1 VFILKRDCMRRLQ
14 QQLAGLRGQ
23 AFCKPWTRFISASNY
38 VESEQLTSYAG
49 ARPDADAAF
58 LQLLSQSFLPS
69 ATQSSS
75 SFRPVLANLP
85 ASADLMEHAVH
96 QTPIPQPLYD
106 LPTFLATSYPQ
117 AGVRPCNPGYD
128 WCSWAR
134 TNSPQVGK
142 SAAQASN
149 VHQHGGEQLALLW
162 QMDAHLQFPTSRQA
176 LLRIAKLELAHLWN
190 YQQQQQLLSRTMTN
204 GCEGL
209 NSRRGER
216 QPREAAAISADGEG
230 VESIELSSQTKGH
243 RRREA
248 PGRRADAVL
257 FSEPPPVGDISPSAD
272 AQARNGI
279 GDVKEDE
286 DDIFSAA
293 DRKARVRA
301 EQEQHRKDEKQQQV
315 LAAHVAVRDP
325 LAALPPDV
333 QVRLRELQ
341 RRAEAYSHK
350 SGAPLIGVIR
360 SVGEAFG
367 QRVSYG
373 KAAHGFERSGG
384 VSHGSTL
391 ASAPALQ
398 RAGVGSAYSLQQR
411 PMAGPADLQLTN
423 SDTSTPSPTYW
434 TDHPLLSYTDN
445 IVALAA
451 RETAARRAKTAE
463 RPVGSFSSAAAVT
476 SISAALQQPTAHAG
490 VSASRAPATPV
501 LTLLL
506 DHLKVKYLD
515 VLHAWEVAARL
526 CEATEREDRE
536 AARRRAEMII
546 QAGDLLPVALR
557 DELALSWGQAAASFR
572 REVLAPMMHPDTRAV
587 TISAS
592 AAAVL
597 QQAAQQTLLEPLD
610 WNSAVKILQGQST
623 CFTAAAGTMGPADA
637 AAVAAS
643 TVTNTAAAAG
653 DLHTAVRHAMAPL
666 LASTAARHQ
675 WVLSGQGYGAVTAE
689 GKPNPA
695 IRSDGTVSSS
705 STPVPGAMSPAAGV
719 LCFRETLVLDASSA
733 FDDSSQDCRVSL
745 EFDVDRL
752 AALEPAL
759 GGSWCARF
767 LERLLAPQCDL
778 QKRRKTLP
786 GGSMAGRARR
796 SAVARSAR
804 MAMVYP
810 ADVERSFCRR
820 SRIATLSTARYAT
833 REANRKLLLEHYT
846 ALLRVTAQ
854 AATGAAVAPGGQS
867 MAAVQ

>member
-1 VFILKRDCMRRLQ
+1 MRRLQ
-14 QQLAGLRGQ
+14 KHLAGLGGQ
-23 AFCKPWTRFISASNY
+23 AFCKPWPRFISTNNY
-38 VESEQLTSYAG
+38 LESEVQTSYAG
-49 ARPDADAAF
+49 GRPDADAAF

-69 ATQSSS
+69 ATESNS

-85 ASADLMEHAVH
+85 ASADLLEHAVQ

-134 TNSPQVGK
+134 SNLPQAEK

-149 VHQHGGEQLALLW
+149 VHQKQGEQLALLW
-162 QMDAHLQFPTSRQA
+162 QMDAHLQFPISRQA
-176 LLRIAKLELAHLWN
+176 LLRIAKMELAHLWN
-190 YQQQQQLLSRTMTN
+190 YQQQQHLLSRNMN
-204 GCEGL
+204 GGEGL
-209 NSRRGER
+209 RGTWGEC
-216 QPREAAAISADGEG
+216 QPREVAAIPANGEG
-230 VESIELSSQTKGH
+230 VKSMDFSLQTNGH
-243 RRREA
+243 GRREA
-248 PGRRADAVL
+248 SGRRADFM
-257 FSEPPPVGDISPSAD
+257 FSEPPPAVD
-272 AQARNGI
+272 QAMSGVH
-279 GDVKEDE
+279 DLKEDE

-301 EQEQHRKDEKQQQV
+301 AQEQHRKDGKQQQV
-315 LAAHVAVRDP
+315 IAAHVAVRDP
-325 LAALPPDV
+325 LSALPPDV

-341 RRAEAYSHK
+341 RRAEAYSQK
-350 SGAPLIGVIR
+350 SGAPLLGVIR
-360 SVGEAFG
+360 NVGEAFG

-373 KAAHGFERSGG
+373 KAVHGFESNGG
-384 VSHGSTL
+384 VSHDSTVV
-391 ASAPALQ
+391 SAAALQ
-398 RAGVGSAYSLQQR
+398 WAGIGLQRR
-411 PMAGPADLQLTN
+411 PMAGPADLQLMN
-423 SDTSTPSPTYW
+423 SDTSTFSPTYW

-463 RPVGSFSSAAAVT
+463 RPAGSFSSAAAVT
-476 SISAALQQPTAHAG
+476 SISAALQQPIAHAG

-526 CEATEREDRE
+526 CEATEREVRE
-536 AARRRAEMII
+536 TERRRAEMII
-546 QAGDLLPVALR
+546 QVGDMLPVALR
-557 DELALSWGQAAASFR
+557 CLALSWGQAAASFR
-572 REVLAPMMHPDTRAV
+572 HEVLAPMLHPSVRGL

-597 QQAAQQTLLEPLD
+597 QQTAQQTLLEPLD
-610 WNSAVKILQGQST
+610 WNRAVKMLQGQST
-623 CFTAAAGTMGPADA
+623 RFTAAAGTMGPADA
-637 AAVAAS
+637 ATGAAS
-643 TVTNTAAAAG
+643 TAANTAAAAG
-653 DLHTAVRHAMAPL
+653 DLHTAVRHVMAPL
-666 LASTAARHQ
+666 LAAAAARHQ
-675 WVLSGQGYGAVTAE
+675 SMLSGQEYGAVTAD
-689 GKPNPA
+689 GKPNPSS
-695 IRSDGTVSSS
+695 RSVGTVASS

-719 LCFRETLVLDASSA
+719 VCFRETLVLDASSA
-733 FDDSSQDCRVSL
+733 FDDSSQNCRVSL

-752 AALEPAL
+752 AASEPAL
-759 GGSWCARF
+759 GGSWWARF

-778 QKRRKTLP
+778 RKRRKTMP

-796 SAVARSAR
+796 SAVAQSAR
-804 MAMVYP
+804 MALVYP
-810 ADVERSFCRR
+810 VDVERSFCRR

-846 ALLRVTAQ
+846 ALLRVAAQ
-854 AATGAAVAPGGQS
+854 AATGAAVTPGGQS